1 MFSMSPW
8 DHVDRFLAFLS
19 PKMACL
25 DAICYPNFSAVSL
38 SIAHF
43 LKGWPFQY
51 SKTSRWKYLD
61 TFFVIGS
68 TRDIGHFRLRPILQ
82 GNWVKPAISRIFIFL
97 AGMWLCC
104 FKSWCNNFFLNLDL
118 SKCC

>member
-1 MFSMSPW
+1 MFSMSPR

-51 SKTSRWKYLD
+51 SETLRWKYLD

-68 TRDIGHFRLRPILQ
+68 TRDIGHFRLRPILEITKVFYSITV
-82 GNWVKPAISRIFIFL
+82 VKAEVFR
-97 AGMWLCC
+97 
-104 FKSWCNNFFLNLDL
+104 
-118 SKCC
+118 

>member
-1 MFSMSPW
+1 MFSMSPR

-25 DAICYPNFSAVSL
+25 DAIRYPNFSAVSL
-38 SIAHF
+38 SVAHF

-51 SKTSRWKYLD
+51 SETLRWKYLD

-68 TRDIGHFRLRPILQ
+68 TRDIGHFHLRSILPAFHCVQVWPQPHLYLEQDCIRIIPIPKLCVCERLYGYLK
-82 GNWVKPAISRIFIFL
+82 G
-97 AGMWLCC
+97 
-104 FKSWCNNFFLNLDL
+104 
-118 SKCC
+118 